1 MAGQTASPNHQ
12 PLVFANGMAS
22 GDTVTLS
29 MAYEVDLTPT
39 PDIYFLQ
46 STNYNYQLENFLF
59 PFGRTNP
66 FHPGYGE
73 LPPVMAGRDRL
84 KRDLKIRMKAVKVKK
99 TRPTAITLTGPRGC
113 GKTALLK
120 WIAGEARE
128 SNMPV
133 VTMASEN
140 LSSVEAI
147 ARGMARKFPRNLLER
162 VSGIKLNVGDFGAG
176 FDLAEVSRVA
186 GAEDMSSWLEALGS
200 GNTGGVLL
208 LDEAHNM
215 PPEVGHIFYN
225 AAQTVGKDYPLLLVI
240 AGTPDL
246 PSVLAR
252 SGATF
257 IERGRMERIGR
268 LDRDDT
274 RQALFKPFGRWVRF
288 NDDAMEHVLDEVQD
302 YPYFIQLWR
311 SALWDTLARNR
322 TFRPGMDMVDAAR
335 KTVDEQRL
343 ELYNRRVEELDNSRL
358 LVPFAEM
365 AWRVGEGGQP
375 TSRDFNL
382 ALQHLSPHQGFDD
395 REQLEV
401 RQKLLHTGFVWEPLV
416 GIWEYG
422 IPSLASYVR
431 RNAVDF
437 LLERLE
443 EQGLVEALQTIAKCF
458 GPPQRQPMVKARID
472 LDKALT
478 LNKSGYD
485 PLASFLA
492 MKLLGPVQD
501 SGQIRL
507 RAPHLVRATVT
518 EAIRRELL
526 TKPEPDE
533 ETEFSPPTSSFEP
546 RM

>member
-1 MAGQTASPNHQ
+1 
-12 PLVFANGMAS
+12 
-22 GDTVTLS
+22 
-29 MAYEVDLTPT
+29 
-39 PDIYFLQ
+39 
-46 STNYNYQLENFLF
+46 
-59 PFGRTNP
+59 
-66 FHPGYGE
+66 
-73 LPPVMAGRDRL
+73 
-84 KRDLKIRMKAVKVKK
+84 
-99 TRPTAITLTGPRGC
+99 
-113 GKTALLK
+113 
-120 WIAGEARE
+120 
-128 SNMPV
+128 
-133 VTMASEN
+133 
-140 LSSVEAI
+140 
-147 ARGMARKFPRNLLER
+147 
-162 VSGIKLNVGDFGAG
+162 
-176 FDLAEVSRVA
+176 
-186 GAEDMSSWLEALGS
+186 
-200 GNTGGVLL
+200 

-302 YPYFIQLWR
+302 YPYFIQLWG

-485 PLASFLA
+485 PLVSFLA

-507 RAPHLVRATVT
+507 RAPHLVQATVT

-533 ETEFSPPTSSFEP
+533 ETKFSPPTSSFEP

>member
-1 MAGQTASPNHQ
+1 
-12 PLVFANGMAS
+12 
-22 GDTVTLS
+22 
-29 MAYEVDLTPT
+29 
-39 PDIYFLQ
+39 
-46 STNYNYQLENFLF
+46 
-59 PFGRTNP
+59 
-66 FHPGYGE
+66 
-73 LPPVMAGRDRL
+73 MAGRDRL

-120 WIAGEARE
+120 WIAEEARE

-288 NDDAMEHVLDEVQD
+288 NDDAMEHVLDEV
-302 YPYFIQLWR
+302 PGLPLLHP
-311 SALWDTLARNR
+311 ALGECPLG
-322 TFRPGMDMVDAAR
+322 RPGKESNFPAR
-335 KTVDEQRL
+335 
-343 ELYNRRVEELDNSRL
+343 Y
-358 LVPFAEM
+358 
-365 AWRVGEGGQP
+365 GYGG
-375 TSRDFNL
+375 
-382 ALQHLSPHQGFDD
+382 
-395 REQLEV
+395 
-401 RQKLLHTGFVWEPLV
+401 
-416 GIWEYG
+416 
-422 IPSLASYVR
+422 
-431 RNAVDF
+431 
-437 LLERLE
+437 
-443 EQGLVEALQTIAKCF
+443 CC
-458 GPPQRQPMVKARID
+458 PQD
-472 LDKALT
+472 
-478 LNKSGYD
+478 G
-485 PLASFLA
+485 
-492 MKLLGPVQD
+492 
-501 SGQIRL
+501 
-507 RAPHLVRATVT
+507 
-518 EAIRRELL
+518 
-526 TKPEPDE
+526 
-533 ETEFSPPTSSFEP
+533 
-546 RM
+546 